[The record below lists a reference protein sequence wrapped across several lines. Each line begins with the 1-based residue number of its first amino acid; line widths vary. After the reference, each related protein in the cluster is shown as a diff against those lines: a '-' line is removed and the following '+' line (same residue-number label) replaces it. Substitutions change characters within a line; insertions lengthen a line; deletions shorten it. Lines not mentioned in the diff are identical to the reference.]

1 MSLLDSLLG
10 KKQEQTAAPMSA
22 SEQAALELAK
32 GMIDIQD
39 AIAPGAIEVDFNY
52 IVIDGWYYRTLFISG
67 YPRFVGANWLS
78 SIVNYEHSLDV
89 SMFYYPIK
97 SKDILDDL
105 RKKITELETQRS
117 IDKEAGKIPDAAVE
131 AALADAQSLQDQLV
145 KGVEKFFQLSFY
157 LTIPAQT
164 LEELNYI
171 TADLMQSL
179 ATLLLI
185 PKVASL
191 QMEDAFA
198 SCIPQG
204 LDKLMITRN
213 MDTTSIATTFPFT
226 SSMLS
231 SEEGI
236 MYGINKLNNSLVIFD
251 RFSMPNSNSVVF
263 ATSGSGKSYMVK
275 LEALRYLVQGVEII
289 IIDPES
295 EYKAL
300 CEVVGGNFIS
310 FSSKSPNKLNPFDL
324 SMSVEENEDVLDSKI
339 TILHSM
345 IKLMVGE
352 LSPTEEAVL
361 DRGLTETYRI
371 KGITKDPETQIR
383 NEPPLMEDLYKILQ
397 GSNEPEAKILCDK
410 LERYV
415 KGSLGGIF
423 NSQSNVRIDSKM
435 TVFSVQNLEDVLKP
449 LAFFLILDFIWTK
462 IKKDLKKRILI
473 VEEAWFLMQR
483 EDSARFLYGLVKRA
497 RKYFL
502 GVTCI
507 TQDVN
512 DFLKTDQGLAVIT
525 NSSIVIL
532 LKQVDASIE
541 NVGKVFNLSEGEKRK
556 LLSAGVGEGI
566 FFAGRNH
573 VWIQVKASAEEH
585 EMITTNPEEVLK
597 RTQPAPVETNIRITA
612 PQPQPTQTVQPT
624 QPTAQQPN
632 PNQPQEGFRLTQQNF
647 GAQSDQTTPKI

>member
-1 MSLLDSLLG
+1 MNLSDLLFPKPKEANLS
-10 KKQEQTAAPMSA
+10 Q
-22 SEQAALELAK
+22 SENAALELAK

-52 IVIDGWYYRTLFISG
+52 VLIDGWYYRTLFISG

-78 SIVNYEHSLDV
+78 SIVNFEHSLDI

-97 SKDILDDL
+97 SKDILEDL
-105 RKKITELETQRS
+105 RKKITELETQRA

-131 AALADAQSLQDQLV
+131 AALSDAQNLQDQLV

-157 LTIPAQT
+157 LTIPAQS
-164 LEELNYI
+164 LEELNYV

-191 QMEDAFA
+191 QMEDAFS

-231 SEEGI
+231 SDEGI

-263 ATSGSGKSYMVK
+263 ATSGSGKSYLIK

-289 IIDPES
+289 VIDPES

-300 CEVVGGNFIS
+300 CETVGGNFIS
-310 FSSKSPNKLNPFDL
+310 FSANSPSKLNPFDL
-324 SMSVEENEDVLDSKI
+324 SMSTEEGEDVLDSKI
-339 TILHSM
+339 TILHTM
-345 IKLMVGE
+345 IQLMVGE
-352 LSPTEEAVL
+352 LSPTETSLLDKALSEA
-361 DRGLTETYRI
+361 YRL
-371 KGITKDPETQIR
+371 KGITKDPETQIG
-383 NEPPLMEDLYKILQ
+383 NEPPLMEDLYKVLQ
-397 GSNEPEAKILCDK
+397 GSNEPDARILTDK
-410 LERYV
+410 LSRYV
-415 KGSLGGIF
+415 IGSLGGIF
-423 NSQSNVRIDSKM
+423 NSQSNIRIDSKM
-435 TVFSVQNLEDVLKP
+435 TVFSVQSLEDVLKP
-449 LAFFLILDFIWTK
+449 LAFFMILDFIWTK
-462 IKKDLKKRILI
+462 IKKDLRKRILI
-473 VEEAWFLMQR
+473 VEEAWYLMQR
-483 EDSARFLYGLVKRA
+483 EDSAKFLYGLIKRA

-507 TQDVN
+507 TQDVD
-512 DFLKTDQGLAVIT
+512 DFLKTPQGLAVIT

-532 LKQVDASIE
+532 LKQVDASIDS
-541 NVGKVFNLSEGEKRK
+541 VGKVFNLSEGEKRR

-573 VWIQVKASAEEH
+573 VWIQVKASEEEH
-585 EMITTNPEEVLK
+585 KLVTTNPEELLK
-597 RTQPAPVETNIRITA
+597 MKQKPVQEVSTSNLN
-612 PQPQPTQTVQPT
+612 QQT
-624 QPTAQQPN
+624 PN
-632 PNQPQEGFRLTQQNF
+632 PSKSANTPTSTNPVQENTGNLNQANQSSGVNF
-647 GAQSDQTTPKI
+647 FNN

>member
-1 MSLLDSLLG
+1 MNLAELIFPKS
-10 KKQEQTAAPMSA
+10 QEKNLSQ

-39 AIAPGAIEVDFNY
+39 AIAPGAVEIDFNY
-52 IVIDGWYYRTLFISG
+52 ILIDGWYYRTLFISG

-78 SIVNYEHSLDV
+78 SIVNFEHSLDI

-97 SKDILDDL
+97 SRDILDDL
-105 RKKITELETQRS
+105 RKKITELETQRA
-117 IDKEAGKIPDAAVE
+117 IDREAGKIPDAAVE
-131 AALADAQSLQDQLV
+131 AALSDAQNLQDQLV

-157 LTIPAQT
+157 LTIPAQS
-164 LEELNYI
+164 LEELNYV

-191 QMEDAFA
+191 QMEEAFS

-231 SEEGI
+231 SDEGI

-263 ATSGSGKSYMVK
+263 ATSGSGKSYLIK
-275 LEALRYLVQGVEII
+275 LEALRYLVQGVEVIV
-289 IIDPES
+289 IDPES
-295 EYKAL
+295 EYRSL
-300 CEVVGGNFIS
+300 CQTVGGNFIS
-310 FSSKSPNKLNPFDL
+310 FSANSPSKLNPFDL
-324 SMSVEENEDVLDSKI
+324 SLAIEEGEDVLDSKI
-339 TILHSM
+339 TIMHTL
-345 IKLMVGE
+345 IQLMVGQ
-352 LSPTEEAVL
+352 LSPTETSLLDKALSEA
-361 DRGLTETYRI
+361 YRL
-371 KGITKDPETQIR
+371 KGITKDPETQIGK
-383 NEPPLMEDLYKILQ
+383 EPPLMEDLYKVLQ
-397 GSNEPEAKILCDK
+397 GSNEPDARILTDK
-410 LERYV
+410 LSRYV
-415 KGSLGGIF
+415 IGSLGGIF
-423 NSQSNVRIDSKM
+423 NSQSNIKIDSKM
-435 TVFSVQNLEDVLKP
+435 TVFSVQSLEDVLKP
-449 LAFFLILDFIWTK
+449 LAFFMILDFIWTK

-473 VEEAWFLMQR
+473 VEEAWYLMQR
-483 EDSARFLYGLVKRA
+483 EDSAKFLYGLVKRA

-507 TQDVN
+507 TQDVD
-512 DFLKTDQGLAVIT
+512 DFLKTPQGLAVIT

-532 LKQVDASIE
+532 LKQVDASIDS
-541 NVGKVFNLSEGEKRK
+541 VGKVFNLSEGEKRR

-573 VWIQVKASAEEH
+573 VWIQVKASKEEH
-585 EMITTNPEEVLK
+585 EVITTNPEEIIKQKQNLEQTK
-597 RTQPAPVETNIRITA
+597 TITA
-612 PQPQPTQTVQPT
+612 PQTPGG
-624 QPTAQQPN
+624 N
-632 PNQPQEGFRLTQQNF
+632 PI
-647 GAQSDQTTPKI
+647 TTSGSEFFS

>member
-1 MSLLDSLLG
+1 MNLLDTIMG
-10 KKQEQTAAPMSA
+10 KKEEQKVVSA
-22 SEQAALELAK
+22 SEQAALDLAK

-39 AIAPGAIEVDFNY
+39 AIAPGAIEVDFSY
-52 IVIDGWYYRTLFISG
+52 IIVDGWYYRTLFISG

-78 SIVNYEHSLDV
+78 SIINFEHSLDI

-131 AALADAQSLQDQLV
+131 AALSDAQSLQDQLV

-164 LEELNYI
+164 LEELNYV

-185 PKVASL
+185 PKAASL

-231 SEEGI
+231 SEDGI

-275 LEALRYLVQGVEII
+275 LEALRYLVQGVEIM

-300 CEVVGGNFIS
+300 CDVVGGNFIS

-324 SMSVEENEDVLDSKI
+324 SLSIEENEDVLDSKI
-339 TILHSM
+339 TILHAM
-345 IKLMVGE
+345 IKIMVGE
-352 LSPTEEAVL
+352 LSPSEEAVL
-361 DRGLTETYRI
+361 DRSLTETYRI

-397 GSNEPEAKILCDK
+397 GSNEPEAKLLTDK

-423 NSQSNVRIDSKM
+423 NAQSNVRIDSKM

-462 IKKDLKKRILI
+462 VKRNLKKRILI
-473 VEEAWFLMQR
+473 VEEAWYLMQR
-483 EDSARFLYGLVKRA
+483 EDSAKFLYGLVKRA

-507 TQDVN
+507 TQDVD
-512 DFLKTDQGLAVIT
+512 DFLKTPQGLAVIT
-525 NSSIVIL
+525 NSAIVIL
-532 LKQVDASIE
+532 LKQVDASID

-573 VWIQVKASAEEH
+573 VWIQVKASDDEH
-585 EMITTNPEEVLK
+585 AMITTNPEEIMK
-597 RTQPAPVETNIRITA
+597 RTQPAPTESAKITIDSPQVQETPKVIPVTPIA
-612 PQPQPTQTVQPT
+612 SEQTTIQ
-624 QPTAQQPN
+624 N
-632 PNQPQEGFRLTQQNF
+632 PGEEFRLTAQNF
-647 GAQSDQTTPKI
+647 GQQPPQQPKL

>member
-1 MSLLDSLLG
+1 MNLADMLFPKS
-10 KKQEQTAAPMSA
+10 QEKTLSQT
-22 SEQAALELAK
+22 EQAALELAK

-39 AIAPGAIEVDFNY
+39 AIAPGAVEIDFNY
-52 IVIDGWYYRTLFISG
+52 VLIDGWYYRTLFISG

-78 SIVNYEHSLDV
+78 SIVNFEHSLDI

-97 SKDILDDL
+97 SRDILDDL
-105 RKKITELETQRS
+105 RKKITELETQRA
-117 IDKEAGKIPDAAVE
+117 IDREAGKIPDAAVE
-131 AALADAQSLQDQLV
+131 AALSDAQSLQDQLV

-157 LTIPAQT
+157 LTIPAQS
-164 LEELNYI
+164 LEELNYV

-191 QMEDAFA
+191 QMEEAFS

-231 SEEGI
+231 SDEGI

-263 ATSGSGKSYMVK
+263 ATSGSGKSYLIK

-289 IIDPES
+289 VIDPES

-300 CEVVGGNFIS
+300 CETVGGNFIS
-310 FSSKSPNKLNPFDL
+310 FSANSPSKFGK
-324 SMSVEENEDVLDSKI
+324 
-339 TILHSM
+339 
-345 IKLMVGE
+345 
-352 LSPTEEAVL
+352 
-361 DRGLTETYRI
+361 
-371 KGITKDPETQIR
+371 
-383 NEPPLMEDLYKILQ
+383 EPPLMEDLYKVLQ
-397 GSNEPEAKILCDK
+397 GSNEPDARVLTDK
-410 LERYV
+410 LSRYV
-415 KGSLGGIF
+415 IGSLGGIF
-423 NSQSNVRIDSKM
+423 NAQSNIKIDSKM
-435 TVFSVQNLEDVLKP
+435 TVFSVQSLEDVLKP
-449 LAFFLILDFIWTK
+449 LAFFMILDFIWTK
-462 IKKDLKKRILI
+462 IKRDLKKRILI
-473 VEEAWFLMQR
+473 VEEAWYLMQR
-483 EDSARFLYGLVKRA
+483 EDSAKFLYGLVKRA

-507 TQDVN
+507 TQDVD
-512 DFLKTDQGLAVIT
+512 DFLKTPQGLAVIT

-532 LKQVDASIE
+532 LKQVDASIDS
-541 NVGKVFNLSEGEKRK
+541 VGKVFNLSEGEKRR

-573 VWIQVKASAEEH
+573 VWIQVKASKEEH
-585 EMITTNPEEVLK
+585 EVITTNPEEILK
-597 RTQPAPVETNIRITA
+597 KKKAEQKELTPQTATLVE
-612 PQPQPTQTVQPT
+612 PT
-624 QPTAQQPN
+624 QQPN
-632 PNQPQEGFRLTQQNF
+632 NTQIPLSEATPTIPNNNTSNTQTPNNTPPANTGANF
-647 GAQSDQTTPKI
+647 FGN

>member
-1 MSLLDSLLG
+1 MSLLDTFLN
-10 KKQEQTAAPMSA
+10 KNKREEKVMSA

-39 AIAPGAIEVDFNY
+39 AIAPGAIEVDFSY
-52 IVIDGWYYRTLFISG
+52 IVIDGWYYRTIFISG

-78 SIVNYEHSLDV
+78 SIINFEHSLDI

-157 LTIPAQT
+157 LTIPAQS
-164 LEELNYI
+164 LEELNYT
-171 TADLMQSL
+171 TADLMQTLGS
-179 ATLLLI
+179 LLLI
-185 PKVASL
+185 PKVSAL
-191 QMEDAFA
+191 QMEDGFA

-231 SEEGI
+231 TEEGI

-275 LEALRYLVQGVEII
+275 LEALRYLVQGVEVI

-300 CEVVGGNFIS
+300 CETVGGNFIS

-339 TILHSM
+339 TIIHTM

-352 LSPTEEAVL
+352 LSPTEEAIL
-361 DRGLTETYRI
+361 DRSLAEAYRI
-371 KGITKDPETQIR
+371 KGITKDPETQIK

-397 GSNEPEAKILCDK
+397 GSNEPDAKLLTDK

-423 NSQSNVRIDSKM
+423 NSQSNVKIDSKM

-449 LAFFLILDFIWTK
+449 LAFFMILDFIWTK
-462 IKKDLKKRILI
+462 IKRDLKKRILV
-473 VEEAWFLMQR
+473 VEEAWYLMQR
-483 EDSARFLYGLVKRA
+483 EDSAKFLYGLVKRA

-507 TQDVN
+507 TQDVD
-512 DFLKTDQGLAVIT
+512 DFLKTPQGLAVIT

-541 NVGKVFNLSEGEKRK
+541 TVGKVFNLSEGEKRR
-556 LLSAGVGEGI
+556 LLAAGVGEGI

-573 VWIQVKASAEEH
+573 VWIQVKASDEEH
-585 EMITTNPEEVLK
+585 QMITTNPEELLK
-597 RTQPAPVETNIRITA
+597 RKALEAKPLE
-612 PQPQPTQTVQPT
+612 TQTNSTSVDKDMFSQPI
-624 QPTAQQPN
+624 
-632 PNQPQEGFRLTQQNF
+632 
-647 GAQSDQTTPKI
+647 K

>member
-612 PQPQPTQTVQPT
+612 PQPQPTI
-624 QPTAQQPN
+624 QQPN

>member
-1 MSLLDSLLG
+1 MNLKDVLFP
-10 KKQEQTAAPMSA
+10 KKEEKNLSQ
-22 SEQAALELAK
+22 SEQAALELAR

-39 AIAPGAIEVDFNY
+39 AIAPGAVEIDFNY
-52 IVIDGWYYRTLFISG
+52 ILIDGWYYRTLFISG

-78 SIVNYEHSLDV
+78 SIVNFEHSLDI

-105 RKKITELETQRS
+105 RKKITELETQRA
-117 IDKEAGKIPDAAVE
+117 IDKENGKIPDAAVE
-131 AALADAQSLQDQLV
+131 AALSDAQNLQDQLV

-157 LTIPAQT
+157 LTIPAQS

-231 SEEGI
+231 SDEGI

-263 ATSGSGKSYMVK
+263 ATSGSGKSYLIK

-289 IIDPES
+289 VIDPES
-295 EYKAL
+295 EYRAL
-300 CEVVGGNFIS
+300 CETVGGNFIS
-310 FSSKSPNKLNPFDL
+310 FAANSPSKLNPFDL
-324 SMSVEENEDVLDSKI
+324 SMAVEEGEDVLDTKI
-339 TILHSM
+339 TIIHTM
-345 IKLMVGE
+345 IQLMVGE
-352 LSPTEEAVL
+352 LSPSETSLL
-361 DRGLTETYRI
+361 DKSLSETYRL
-371 KGITKDPETQIR
+371 KGITKDPETQIGK
-383 NEPPLMEDLYKILQ
+383 EPSLMEDLFKVLQ
-397 GSNEPEAKILCDK
+397 GSNEPDARLLTDK
-410 LERYV
+410 LSRYV
-415 KGSLGGIF
+415 TGSLGGIF
-423 NSQSNVRIDSKM
+423 NSQSNIKFDSKM
-435 TVFSVQNLEDVLKP
+435 TVFSVQSLEDVLKP
-449 LAFFLILDFIWTK
+449 LAFFMILDFIWTK

-473 VEEAWFLMQR
+473 VEEAWYLMQR
-483 EDSARFLYGLVKRA
+483 EDSAKFLYGLVKRA

-507 TQDVN
+507 TQDVD
-512 DFLKTDQGLAVIT
+512 DFLKTPQGLAVIT

-532 LKQVDASIE
+532 LKQVDASIDS
-541 NVGKVFNLSEGEKRK
+541 VGKVFNLSEGEKRR

-573 VWIQVKASAEEH
+573 AWIQVKASKEEH
-585 EMITTNPEEVLK
+585 EVITTNPEEILK
-597 RTQPAPVETNIRITA
+597 KKQLQQPATQTTTQTPLQGTQIQNSN
-612 PQPQPTQTVQPT
+612 PSQPTQT
-624 QPTAQQPN
+624 
-632 PNQPQEGFRLTQQNF
+632 NF
-647 GAQSDQTTPKI
+647 F

>member
-1 MSLLDSLLG
+1 MNLTDLIFPKS
-10 KKQEQTAAPMSA
+10 QEKTLSQ

-39 AIAPGAIEVDFNY
+39 AIAPGAVEIDFNY
-52 IVIDGWYYRTLFISG
+52 VLIDGWYYRTIFISG

-78 SIVNYEHSLDV
+78 SIVNFEHSLDI

-97 SKDILDDL
+97 SRDILDDL
-105 RKKITELETQRS
+105 RKKITELETQRA

-131 AALADAQSLQDQLV
+131 AALADAQNLQDQLV

-157 LTIPAQT
+157 LTIPAQS
-164 LEELNYI
+164 LEELNYV

-191 QMEDAFA
+191 QMEEAFS

-231 SEEGI
+231 SDEGI

-263 ATSGSGKSYMVK
+263 ATSGSGKSYLIK

-289 IIDPES
+289 VIDPES

-300 CEVVGGNFIS
+300 CQTVGGNFIS
-310 FSSKSPNKLNPFDL
+310 FAANSPSKLNPFDL
-324 SMSVEENEDVLDSKI
+324 SMAVEENEDVLDSKI
-339 TILHSM
+339 TIIHTM
-345 IKLMVGE
+345 IQLMVGQ
-352 LSPTEEAVL
+352 LSPTETSLLDKALSEA
-361 DRGLTETYRI
+361 YRL
-371 KGITKDPETQIR
+371 KGITKDPETQVGK
-383 NEPPLMEDLYKILQ
+383 EPPLMEDLYKVLQ
-397 GSNEPEAKILCDK
+397 GSNEPDARILTDK
-410 LERYV
+410 LSRYV
-415 KGSLGGIF
+415 IGSLGGIF
-423 NSQSNVRIDSKM
+423 NSQSNIKIDSKM
-435 TVFSVQNLEDVLKP
+435 TVFSVQSLEDVLKP
-449 LAFFLILDFIWTK
+449 LAFFMILDFIWTK
-462 IKKDLKKRILI
+462 IKKDLRKRILI
-473 VEEAWFLMQR
+473 VEEAWYLMQR
-483 EDSARFLYGLVKRA
+483 EDSAKFLYGLVKRA

-507 TQDVN
+507 TQDVD
-512 DFLKTDQGLAVIT
+512 DFLKTPQGLAVIT

-532 LKQVDASIE
+532 LKQVDASIDS
-541 NVGKVFNLSEGEKRK
+541 VGKVFNLSEGEKRR

-573 VWIQVKASAEEH
+573 VWIQVKASKEEH
-585 EMITTNPEEVLK
+585 EVITTNPEEILK
-597 RTQPAPVETNIRITA
+597 KRQVS
-612 PQPQPTQTVQPT
+612 VPT
-624 QPTAQQPN
+624 QPTIAAPVSVSQEPTTTTSQSTTATTQEEAPSTQPT
-632 PNQPQEGFRLTQQNF
+632 NQTPQAPASSADFF
-647 GAQSDQTTPKI
+647 KI

>member
-1 MSLLDSLLG
+1 MSILDSIFP
-10 KKQEQTAAPMSA
+10 KKEEAVKQGSA
-22 SEQAALELAK
+22 SENAALELAK

-39 AIAPGAIEVDFNY
+39 AIAPGAVETDFSY
-52 IVIDGWYYRTLFISG
+52 IVIDGWYYRTIFISG

-78 SIVNYEHSLDV
+78 SIINFDHSLDI

-105 RKKITELETQRS
+105 RRKITEFETQRS
-117 IDKEAGKIPDAAVE
+117 IDKEKGRIPDAAIT
-131 AALADAQSLQDQLV
+131 AALEDAQSLQDQLV
-145 KGVEKFFQLSFY
+145 KGSEKFFQISFY

-164 LEELNYI
+164 LEELNFV

-185 PKVASL
+185 PKIASL
-191 QMEDAFA
+191 QMEDAFL

-204 LDKLMITRN
+204 LDKLMVTRN

-231 SEEGI
+231 SDEGI

-251 RFSMPNSNSVVF
+251 RFSMPNSNSIVF
-263 ATSGSGKSYMVK
+263 ATSGSGKSYLVK

-289 IIDPES
+289 IIDPEA
-295 EYKAL
+295 EYKNL
-300 CEVVGGNFIS
+300 CKMVGGNFIS
-310 FSSKSPNKLNPFDL
+310 FSSRSPNKLNPFDL
-324 SMSVEENEDVLDSKI
+324 SLSVEENEDVLDSKI
-339 TILHSM
+339 TIIHAL

-352 LSPTEEAVL
+352 LSATEDALL
-361 DRGLTETYRI
+361 DRALTEAYRI
-371 KGITKDPETQIR
+371 KGITKDPETQVR

-397 GSNEPEAKILCDK
+397 GSNEADARVLTDK

-415 KGSLGGIF
+415 KGSLSGIF
-423 NSQSNVRIDSKM
+423 NSQSNISIDSKI
-435 TVFSVQNLEDVLKP
+435 TVFSVQDLEDVLKP

-462 IKKDLKKRILI
+462 VKKDLKKRILI
-473 VEEAWFLMQR
+473 VEEAWYLMQR
-483 EDSARFLYGLVKRA
+483 EDSAKFLYGLVKRA

-507 TQDVN
+507 TQDVD
-512 DFLKTDQGLAVIT
+512 DFLKTPQGLAIIT

-541 NVGKVFNLSEGEKRK
+541 SVGKVFNLSEGEKRR

-573 VWIQVKASAEEH
+573 VWIQVKASEAEH
-585 EMITTNPEEVLK
+585 KMITTNPEEILK
-597 RTQPAPVETNIRITA
+597 ARQAEA
-612 PQPQPTQTVQPT
+612 
-624 QPTAQQPN
+624 PN
-632 PNQPQEGFRLTQQNF
+632 PVQIRPVNIENLVQNQNQTATQNQNPPTP
-647 GAQSDQTTPKI
+647 TTPEQSPSFFSNQNTPKA

>member
-1 MSLLDSLLG
+1 MINIQDMIFP
-10 KKQEQTAAPMSA
+10 KKEEKTLSPSEKAAI
-22 SEQAALELAK
+22 ELAK

-39 AIAPGAIEVDFNY
+39 AIAPGAVEVDFNY
-52 IVIDGWYYRTLFISG
+52 ILIDGWYYRTLFISG

-78 SIVNYEHSLDV
+78 SIVNFEHSLDI

-105 RKKITELETQRS
+105 RKKITELETQRA
-117 IDKEAGKIPDAAVE
+117 IDKENGKIPDAAVE

-157 LTIPAQT
+157 LTIPAQS
-164 LEELNYI
+164 LEELNYV

-191 QMEDAFA
+191 QMEEAFS

-231 SEEGI
+231 SDEGI

-263 ATSGSGKSYMVK
+263 ATSGSGKSYLIK

-289 IIDPES
+289 VIDPES

-300 CEVVGGNFIS
+300 CETVGGNFIS
-310 FSSKSPNKLNPFDL
+310 FSANSPSKLNPFDL
-324 SMSVEENEDVLDSKI
+324 SMSVEEGEDILDSKI
-339 TILHSM
+339 TIIHTL
-345 IKLMVGE
+345 IQLMVGQ
-352 LSPTEEAVL
+352 LSPTETSLL
-361 DRGLTETYRI
+361 DRALSETYRI
-371 KGITKDPETQIR
+371 KGITKDPETQVGK
-383 NEPPLMEDLYKILQ
+383 EPPLMEDLYKVLQ
-397 GSNEPEAKILCDK
+397 GSNEPDARLLTDK
-410 LERYV
+410 LSRYV
-415 KGSLGGIF
+415 VGSLGGIF
-423 NSQSNVRIDSKM
+423 NSQSNIRLDSKM
-435 TVFSVQNLEDVLKP
+435 TVFSVQALEDVLKP
-449 LAFFLILDFIWTK
+449 LAFFMILDFIWTK
-462 IKKDLKKRILI
+462 IKKDLRKRILI
-473 VEEAWFLMQR
+473 VEEAWYLMQR
-483 EDSARFLYGLVKRA
+483 EDSAKFLYGLVKRA

-507 TQDVN
+507 TQDVD
-512 DFLKTDQGLAVIT
+512 DFLKTPQGLAVIT
-525 NSSIVIL
+525 NSAITIL
-532 LKQVDASIE
+532 LKQVDASIDS
-541 NVGKVFNLSEGEKRK
+541 VGKVFNLSEGEMRR

-573 VWIQVKASAEEH
+573 VWIQVKASKEEH
-585 EMITTNPEEVLK
+585 EMITTNPEELIK
-597 RTQPAPVETNIRITA
+597 KKQIAGQLNNPSAQTSTNSN
-612 PQPQPTQTVQPT
+612 PQQGINTNPFTGQANLRQSS
-624 QPTAQQPN
+624 QQ
-632 PNQPQEGFRLTQQNF
+632 
-647 GAQSDQTTPKI
+647 SK

>member
-1 MSLLDSLLG
+1 MSMFGNLNPFI
-10 KKQEQTAAPMSA
+10 KKDNTKQQPTPEN
-22 SEQAALELAK
+22 AALELAK

-39 AIAPGAIEVDFNY
+39 AIAPGAVETDFSY
-52 IVIDGWYYRTLFISG
+52 IIIDGWYYRTIFISG

-78 SIVNYEHSLDV
+78 SIINFDHSLDI

-97 SKDILDDL
+97 SKDILEDL
-105 RKKITELETQRS
+105 RRKITEFETQRS
-117 IDKEAGKIPDAAVE
+117 LDKDKGRIPDASIT
-131 AALADAQSLQDQLV
+131 AALEDAQALQDQLV
-145 KGVEKFFQLSFY
+145 KGSEKFFQISFY

-164 LEELNYI
+164 LEELNFV

-179 ATLLLI
+179 ALLLLI

-191 QMEDAFA
+191 QMEDAFL

-204 LDKLMITRN
+204 LDKLMVTRN

-231 SEEGI
+231 SDEGI

-251 RFSMPNSNSVVF
+251 RFSMPNSNSIVF
-263 ATSGSGKSYMVK
+263 ATSGSGKSYLVK

-295 EYKAL
+295 EYKNL
-300 CEVVGGNFIS
+300 CKTVNGNFIS
-310 FSSKSPNKLNPFDL
+310 FSSRSPNKLNPFDL
-324 SMSVEENEDVLDSKI
+324 SLSVEENEDVLDSKI
-339 TILHSM
+339 TIIHALV
-345 IKLMVGE
+345 KLMVGE
-352 LSPTEEAVL
+352 LSATEDALL
-361 DRGLTETYRI
+361 DRALTEAYRI
-371 KGITKDPETQIR
+371 KGITKDPETQAR

-397 GSNEPEAKILCDK
+397 GSNEAEARVLTDK

-415 KGSLGGIF
+415 KGSLSGIF
-423 NSQSNVRIDSKM
+423 NSQSNISIDSKI
-435 TVFSVQNLEDVLKP
+435 TVFSVQDLEDVLKP

-462 IKKDLKKRILI
+462 VKKDLKKRILI
-473 VEEAWFLMQR
+473 VEEAWYLMQR
-483 EDSARFLYGLVKRA
+483 DDSAKFLYGLVKRA

-507 TQDVN
+507 TQDVD
-512 DFLKTDQGLAVIT
+512 DFLKTPQGLAIIT

-532 LKQVDASIE
+532 LKQVDASIDS
-541 NVGKVFNLSEGEKRK
+541 VGKVFNLSEGEKRR

-573 VWIQVKASAEEH
+573 VWIQVKASEAEH
-585 EMITTNPEEVLK
+585 RMITTNPEEILK
-597 RTQPAPVETNIRITA
+597 SREADVNNLLQQRPLGNPPQSNPELNPSFFTNQNTPVT
-612 PQPQPTQTVQPT
+612 
-624 QPTAQQPN
+624 
-632 PNQPQEGFRLTQQNF
+632 
-647 GAQSDQTTPKI
+647 

>member
-1 MSLLDSLLG
+1 MNLADMLFPKS
-10 KKQEQTAAPMSA
+10 QEKTLSQT
-22 SEQAALELAK
+22 EQAALELAK

-39 AIAPGAIEVDFNY
+39 AIAPGAVEIDFNY
-52 IVIDGWYYRTLFISG
+52 VLIDGWYYRTLFISG

-78 SIVNYEHSLDV
+78 SIVNFEHSLDI

-97 SKDILDDL
+97 SRDILDDL
-105 RKKITELETQRS
+105 RKKITELETQRA
-117 IDKEAGKIPDAAVE
+117 IDREAGKIPDAAVE
-131 AALADAQSLQDQLV
+131 AALSDAQSLQDQLV

-157 LTIPAQT
+157 LTIPAQS
-164 LEELNYI
+164 LEELNYV

-191 QMEDAFA
+191 QMEEAFS

-231 SEEGI
+231 SDEGI

-263 ATSGSGKSYMVK
+263 ATSGSGKSYLIK

-289 IIDPES
+289 VIDPES

-300 CEVVGGNFIS
+300 CETVGGNFIS
-310 FSSKSPNKLNPFDL
+310 FSANSPSKLNPFDL
-324 SMSVEENEDVLDSKI
+324 SLSVEENEDVLDSKI
-339 TILHSM
+339 TIIHTM
-345 IKLMVGE
+345 IQLMVGQ
-352 LSPTEEAVL
+352 LSPTETSLLDKALSEA
-361 DRGLTETYRI
+361 YRL
-371 KGITKDPETQIR
+371 KGITKDPETQVGK
-383 NEPPLMEDLYKILQ
+383 EPPLMEDLYKVLQ
-397 GSNEPEAKILCDK
+397 GSNEPDARVLTDK
-410 LERYV
+410 LSRYV
-415 KGSLGGIF
+415 IGSLGGIF
-423 NSQSNVRIDSKM
+423 NAQSNIKIDSKM
-435 TVFSVQNLEDVLKP
+435 TVFSVQSLEDVLKP
-449 LAFFLILDFIWTK
+449 LAFFMILDFIWTK
-462 IKKDLKKRILI
+462 IKRDLKKRILI
-473 VEEAWFLMQR
+473 VEEAWYLMQR
-483 EDSARFLYGLVKRA
+483 EDSAKFLYGLVKRA

-507 TQDVN
+507 TQDVD
-512 DFLKTDQGLAVIT
+512 DFLKTPQGLAVIT

-532 LKQVDASIE
+532 LKQVDASIDS
-541 NVGKVFNLSEGEKRK
+541 VGKVFNLSEGEKRR

-573 VWIQVKASAEEH
+573 VWIQVKASKEEH
-585 EMITTNPEEVLK
+585 EVITTNPEEILK
-597 RTQPAPVETNIRITA
+597 KKKAEQKELTPQTATLVE
-612 PQPQPTQTVQPT
+612 PT
-624 QPTAQQPN
+624 QQPN
-632 PNQPQEGFRLTQQNF
+632 NTQIPLSEATSTIPNNNTSNTQTPNNTPPANTGANF
-647 GAQSDQTTPKI
+647 FGN

>member
-1 MSLLDSLLG
+1 MSILDNIFP
-10 KKQEQTAAPMSA
+10 KKEEAVKQGSA
-22 SEQAALELAK
+22 SENAALELAK

-39 AIAPGAIEVDFNY
+39 AIAPGAVETDFSY
-52 IVIDGWYYRTLFISG
+52 IVIDGWYYRTIFISG

-78 SIVNYEHSLDV
+78 SIINFDHSLDIA
-89 SMFYYPIK
+89 MFYYPIK

-105 RKKITELETQRS
+105 RRKITEFETQRS
-117 IDKEAGKIPDAAVE
+117 IDKEKGRIPDAAIT
-131 AALADAQSLQDQLV
+131 AALEDAQSLQDQLV
-145 KGVEKFFQLSFY
+145 KGSEKFFQISFY

-164 LEELNYI
+164 LEELNFV

-185 PKVASL
+185 PKIASL
-191 QMEDAFA
+191 QMEDAFL

-204 LDKLMITRN
+204 LDKLMVTRN

-231 SEEGI
+231 SDEGI

-251 RFSMPNSNSVVF
+251 RFSMPNSNSIVF
-263 ATSGSGKSYMVK
+263 ATSGSGKSYLVK

-289 IIDPES
+289 IIDPEA
-295 EYKAL
+295 EYKNL
-300 CEVVGGNFIS
+300 CKMVDGNFIS
-310 FSSKSPNKLNPFDL
+310 FSSRSPNKLNPFDL
-324 SMSVEENEDVLDSKI
+324 SLSVEESEDVLDSKI
-339 TILHSM
+339 TIIHALV
-345 IKLMVGE
+345 KLMVGE
-352 LSPTEEAVL
+352 LSATEDALL
-361 DRGLTETYRI
+361 DRALTEAYRI
-371 KGITKDPETQIR
+371 KGITKDPETQAR

-397 GSNEPEAKILCDK
+397 GSNEADARVLTDK

-415 KGSLGGIF
+415 KGSLSGIF
-423 NSQSNVRIDSKM
+423 NSQSNISIDSKI
-435 TVFSVQNLEDVLKP
+435 TVFSVQDLEDVLKP

-462 IKKDLKKRILI
+462 VKKDLKKRILI
-473 VEEAWFLMQR
+473 VEEAWYLMQR
-483 EDSARFLYGLVKRA
+483 EDSAKFLYGLVKRA

-507 TQDVN
+507 TQDVD
-512 DFLKTDQGLAVIT
+512 DFLKTPQGLAIIT

-541 NVGKVFNLSEGEKRK
+541 SVGKVFNLSEGEKRR

-573 VWIQVKASAEEH
+573 VWIQVKASEAEH
-585 EMITTNPEEVLK
+585 KMITTNPEEILK
-597 RTQPAPVETNIRITA
+597 ARQAEASNPVQIRPVNIENLVRNES
-612 PQPQPTQTVQPT
+612 QN
-624 QPTAQQPN
+624 TAQNQN
-632 PNQPQEGFRLTQQNF
+632 PPTTEAPGQSPSFFSNQN
-647 GAQSDQTTPKI
+647 TPKA